1 MTGLLSCFR
10 PSCLRRDWLW
20 RGFTLPGKDRFA
32 LSLLSAG
39 LLAGQGFEVH
49 PAHADGATPPT
60 APIVS
65 SAISSVANDDT
76 TAAMGV
82 ARPLTFA
89 PLVRKVGPAVVNI
102 AVTRDINPSS
112 SKRLH
117 VLPDVKGTPLER
129 RFRERLRRHGEEML
143 GAGSG
148 FIIDPSGIIV
158 TNNHVVGDASNIT
171 VSLSNGREL
180 PARVL
185 GVDDLTDI
193 AVIKVESPVPL
204 PYVKWGESRQVQVGD
219 WIMAAGNPFGLGSS
233 ITAGIVSARGRD
245 IGASPFDDFLQL
257 DAPINPGNSG
267 GPTFNMQ
274 GEVIAINTA
283 IVSPTGGSVGIGFS
297 IPSELVIP
305 VVEALR
311 ASGHIERGWLGVTLE
326 DAEGQDGARVVDAD
340 KGGAAQLAG
349 LRKNDFIITVGAEH
363 VENARTLIRI
373 IAATKP
379 GTTLPLTVRR
389 KAVVLT
395 MQVSVGTR
403 PVDDDRESDGDDQ

>member
-1 MTGLLSCFR
+1 MTGLSCFQ
-10 PSCLRRDWLW
+10 PSRLRLGRCW
-20 RGFTLPGKDRFA
+20 DRFSLSA
-32 LSLLSAG
+32 RGRLAFSLLSAG
-39 LLAGQGFEVH
+39 LLAGQGFEAS
-49 PAHADGATPPT
+49 PAHADGAAAPVTP
-60 APIVS
+60 AVS
-65 SAISSVANDDT
+65 NDM
-76 TAAMGV
+76 AGV
-82 ARPLTFA
+82 LGIARPLTFA
-89 PLVRKVGPAVVNI
+89 PLVKKVGPAVVNI

-129 RFRERLRRHGEEML
+129 RFRERLRHHGEEML

-171 VSLSNGREL
+171 VSLSNGHEL
-180 PARVL
+180 PAKVM
-185 GVDDLTDI
+185 GIDDLTDI
-193 AVIKVESPVPL
+193 AVIKVESPTPL
-204 PYVKWGESRQVQVGD
+204 PYVKWGESRLVQVGD

-311 ASGHIERGWLGVTLE
+311 ANGHIERGWLGVTLE
-326 DAEGQDGARVVDAD
+326 DEEGQDGARVVDAD
-340 KGGAAQLAG
+340 KGER
-349 LRKNDFIITVGAEH
+349 LRKPVSK
-363 VENARTLIRI
+363 RTISSLLSGPNMWKMP
-373 IAATKP
+373 AP
-379 GTTLPLTVRR
+379 
-389 KAVVLT
+389 
-395 MQVSVGTR
+395 
-403 PVDDDRESDGDDQ
+403 

>member
-1 MTGLLSCFR
+1 MTGLSCFR
-10 PSCLRRDWLW
+10 PSRLRLGWRRDRLS
-20 RGFTLPGKDRFA
+20 LPARSRFA

-39 LLAGQGFEVH
+39 LLAGQGFEVMT
-49 PAHADGATPPT
+49 PAHADGVSPPV
-60 APIVS
+60 APPVS
-65 SAISSVANDDT
+65 NDM
-76 TAAMGV
+76 AAVLGV

-89 PLVRKVGPAVVNI
+89 PLVKKVGPAVVNI

-171 VSLSNGREL
+171 VSLANGHEL
-180 PARVL
+180 PARVM

-193 AVIKVESPVPL
+193 AVIKVESLTPL

-297 IPSELVIP
+297 IPSEIVIP

-311 ASGHIERGWLGVTLE
+311 TSGHIERGWLGVTLE
-326 DAEGQDGARVVDAD
+326 DEEGQDGARVVDAD

-349 LRKNDFIITVGAEH
+349 LRKNDFIITVGSEH

-389 KAVVLT
+389 KAVVLQ

-403 PVDDDRESDGDDQ
+403 PVEDDRDGDDQ

>member
-1 MTGLLSCFR
+1 MKTGMARFRFLTQR
-10 PSCLRRDWLW
+10 PSRR
-20 RGFTLPGKDRFA
+20 RERSSIVAFPA
-32 LSLLSAG
+32 LLVGLSVGVCAP
-39 LLAGQGFEVH
+39 LQGARSEGA
-49 PAHADGATPPT
+49 PASAVVPVAPAVTDEGA
-60 APIVS
+60 AVL
-65 SAISSVANDDT
+65 
-76 TAAMGV
+76 GV

-89 PLVRKVGPAVVNI
+89 PLVKMVGPAVVNI

-112 SKRLH
+112 SRHLH

-171 VSLSNGREL
+171 VSLANGHEL

-185 GVDDLTDI
+185 GSDDLTDI
-193 AVIKVESPVPL
+193 AVIKVESLTPL
-204 PYVKWGESRQVQVGD
+204 PYVKWGDSRQVQVGD

-267 GPTFNMQ
+267 GPTFNMR

-305 VVEALR
+305 VVEVLR
-311 ASGHIERGWLGVTLE
+311 TSGHIDRGWLGVTLE
-326 DAEGQDGARVVDAD
+326 DEEGQDGARVVDVDRDGPAQ
-340 KGGAAQLAG
+340 KGG
-349 LRKNDFIITVGAEH
+349 LRKGDFVTTVGTERVA
-363 VENARTLIRI
+363 NARTLIRI
-373 IAATKP
+373 VAATRP
-379 GTTLPLTVRR
+379 GTLLPVVVRR
-389 KAVVLT
+389 KTVTLQL
-395 MQVSVGTR
+395 QVPIGTR
-403 PVDDDRESDGDDQ
+403 PVDDGRDGDGDDQ